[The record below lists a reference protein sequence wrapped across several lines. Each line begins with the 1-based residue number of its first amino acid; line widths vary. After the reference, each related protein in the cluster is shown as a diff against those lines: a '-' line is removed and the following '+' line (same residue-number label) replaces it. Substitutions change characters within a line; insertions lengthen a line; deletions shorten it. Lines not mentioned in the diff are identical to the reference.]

1 MLLDPPPRELSSSPT
16 LLSPKQLARVVGV
29 SESSLKR
36 WIDNGQLTSARTQG
50 GHRRVPLAEAL
61 RFIRVHGHAIHDPS
75 PLGLA
80 TISID
85 GGVSLTDRL
94 YRALTLA
101 DWSAA
106 RTLLVSA
113 YAAGQSIPELCEG
126 PIRSAMERV
135 GELWQHE
142 DAGIAIEHQATDTC
156 LQAMNILR
164 TFLSEP
170 PPDAPVALGGAPA
183 KDPYLLPSLMAALTF
198 TEIGFKSINLGA
210 DTPLES
216 LRIAALRQ
224 QARLVWVSVSTQ
236 EATGALRQPLLR
248 LADELA
254 THGASLLV
262 GGRTAHEI
270 GLELRPN
277 LLRSRSLSEAAAFAR
292 GLLSRR

>member
-1 MLLDPPPRELSSSPT
+1 MIVAPPPLDSPPT
-16 LLSPKQLARVVGV
+16 LALLSPKQLAQVIGV

-61 RFIRVHGHAIHDPS
+61 RFIRTHGHPIHDPS

-80 TISID
+80 AITPED
-85 GGVSLTDRL
+85 GMSLTDRL

-113 YAAGQSIPELCEG
+113 YAAGQTIPELCEG
-126 PIRSAMERV
+126 PIRSAMERI
-135 GELWQHE
+135 GELWRHE

-156 LQAMNILR
+156 LQALNILR
-164 TFLSEP
+164 SFLSEP
-170 PPDAPVALGGAPA
+170 AAEAPVALGGAPT

-198 TEIGFKSINLGA
+198 TEVGFKSINLGP

-216 LRIAALRQ
+216 LRIAALRHR
-224 QARLVWVSVSTQ
+224 ARLVWVVVSTQ
-236 EATGALRQPLLR
+236 EATAALRQPLLR

-254 THGASLLV
+254 IHGVSLLV

-270 GLELRPN
+270 GLESRPN
-277 LLRSRSLSEAAAFAR
+277 LLRSRSLSEAAAFGR
-292 GLLSRR
+292 GLLSSR